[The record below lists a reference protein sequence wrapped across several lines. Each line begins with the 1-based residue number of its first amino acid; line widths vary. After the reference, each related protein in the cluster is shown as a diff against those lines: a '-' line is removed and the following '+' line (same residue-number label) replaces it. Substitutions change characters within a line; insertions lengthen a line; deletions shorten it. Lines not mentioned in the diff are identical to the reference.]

1 MIEIINSSR
10 DPYFNLALEE
20 YALKNMS
27 AAEEYF
33 ILWQDE
39 PTVVVGRNQNT
50 IAEINKTYIK
60 DKGINVLR
68 RLSGGGAVYHDHSNL
83 NFTFI
88 VNENR
93 RSSFDF
99 EKFTRPVIEALQRIG
114 IESENNGRND
124 ITINGRKFSGNAQFR
139 YRGRLLHHGTILF
152 NSQLEEMA
160 VALNVSEE
168 KISSKGIKSIRSRVT
183 NITEHLS
190 MPIDIEEFKKILTE
204 AILSEE
210 EKTISYHLSEFDLD
224 AINRLREQKYRSWE
238 WVYGASPAFNI
249 KRKRQFSWGNIEMR
263 LDIKKG
269 MIEGCKIYGDFFAA
283 RDIRE
288 LEKNF
293 IKLPFREEI
302 IDELLTNLKL
312 REWLPNACKEEFC
325 ELFLEK

>member
-27 AAEEYF
+27 ASEEYF

-50 IAEINKTYIK
+50 IAEINSAYIK
-60 DKGINVLR
+60 EKGINVVR
-68 RLSGGGAVYHDHSNL
+68 RLSGGGAVYHDRGNL

-88 VNENR
+88 VNEDR

-99 EKFTRPVIEALQRIG
+99 EKYTRPVIEALHRIG
-114 IESENNGRND
+114 IEAENNGRND
-124 ITINGRKFSGNAQFR
+124 ITIDGRKFSGNAQFR

-152 NSQLEEMA
+152 NSSLEEMA
-160 VALNVSEE
+160 AALNVSEE

-183 NITEHLS
+183 NIAEHLS
-190 MPIDIEEFKKILTE
+190 EAMDIEEFKNILTGT
-204 AILSEE
+204 IFSGE
-210 EKTISYHLSEFDLD
+210 EKALSHHLSELDLD
-224 AINRLREQKYRSWE
+224 AINRLREQKYQSWE

-249 KRKRQFSWGNIEMR
+249 KKKRKFSWGNIEMR
-263 LDIKKG
+263 LDVKKG
-269 MIEGCKIYGDFFAA
+269 LIEGCKIYGDFFAA

-302 IDELLTNLKL
+302 IEELLNNLEL
-312 REWLPNACKEEFC
+312 MEWLPDASKEEIL
-325 ELFLEK
+325 ELFWGQ